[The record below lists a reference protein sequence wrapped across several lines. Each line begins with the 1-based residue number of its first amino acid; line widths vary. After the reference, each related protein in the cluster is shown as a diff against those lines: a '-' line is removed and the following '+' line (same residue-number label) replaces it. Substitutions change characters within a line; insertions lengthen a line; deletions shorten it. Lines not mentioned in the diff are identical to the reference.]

1 MFIKRNYNRKKFLNF
16 TVVVPIHSKT
26 TIKNFSKFLKSI
38 FFSTVIPKEILICV
52 DGPIS
57 KSLKKFLDNYKN
69 KNKNIK
75 LFYLNKNIGLGR
87 LLSIVIPKC
96 KFNLIARLDSDEYTN
111 SKRFEIQYKLL
122 TKKKKLVLV
131 GGYLKEIDKKNIILK
146 KVPINL
152 DEIINFSKYRNPF
165 NHSTVM
171 FRKKAVLAVG
181 GYKHQP
187 YFEDYLLWIKLI
199 KKNNC
204 MLNVPRVFSSTSIDI
219 DFYKRRK
226 GTAYFK
232 NFLNFNNKVYKMG
245 YIDLNIFIIN
255 IIIRLSAFLPLNII
269 RFMYMKLLRYE

>member
-26 TIKNFSKFLKSI
+26 TIKNFSKCLKSI

-57 KSLKKFLDNYKN
+57 KSLKKFLNN
-69 KNKNIK
+69 CKNKNIK
-75 LFYLNKNIGLGR
+75 LIILKKNVGLGK
-87 LLSIVIPKC
+87 LLSIAIPKC
-96 KFNLIARLDSDEYTN
+96 RFNLIARLDSDEYTN
-111 SKRFEIQYKLL
+111 SKRFEIQYNLL
-122 TKKKKLVLV
+122 SKKKKLVLV
-131 GGYLKEIDKKNIILK
+131 GGYSREIGKQNIILK

-152 DEIINFSKYRNPF
+152 AEIINFSKYRNPF

-199 KKNNC
+199 NKKNF
-204 MLNVPRVFSSTSIDI
+204 MLNVPKVFSSSNIDI

-226 GTAYFK
+226 GTEYFK
-232 NFLNFNNKVYKMG
+232 HFLNFNNKALKMNH
-245 YIDLNIFIIN
+245 INLNTFIIN
-255 IIIRLSAFLPLNII
+255 IIIRLSVFLPLII
-269 RFMYMKLLRYE
+269 VRLMYMKLLRYD